1 MYKSVVHLNK
11 KGYIV
16 EEAMTKARVE
26 FEPFALF
33 GANVWFASGAP
44 IALRARH
51 LRWREES
58 TSEEQ
63 YAATHQVRDEMTRT
77 KAVMAREPE
86 YTAQLIGNC
95 KSCVT
100 ISREAAREHDR
111 LS

>member
-1 MYKSVVHLNK
+1 MVHLNK

-33 GANVWFASGAP
+33 GANVWFASGTP

-51 LRWREES
+51 LRWRDGSTREEHK
-58 TSEEQ
+58 
-63 YAATHQVRDEMTRT
+63 AATHQVRDEMTRT

-100 ISREAAREHDR
+100 KPRGSKRA
-111 LS
+111 

>member
-1 MYKSVVHLNK
+1 MVHLNK
-11 KGYIV
+11 KGYRV

-33 GANVWFASGAP
+33 GANVWFASGTP

-51 LRWREES
+51 LRWQEGS

>member
-1 MYKSVVHLNK
+1 MYKSVVHLKK

-33 GANVWFASGAP
+33 GANVWLTRATP

-51 LRWREES
+51 LRWREGS